1 MSNINNSIL
10 DKIIE
15 NGKISHAYLFET
27 NYSEENMKIIYDYV
41 KNIFCT
47 NFDDNLSEN
56 IKRRIDENNYPDLKI
71 IKRDTSVIKK
81 EQIIELKEY
90 FSVTPQENEERIYI
104 IYEAEKMNES
114 AANTLL
120 KFLEEP
126 EGKIIGILLTENK
139 NSVISTLVSRC
150 QIISLDKK
158 LDFIEPEN
166 YMLITEFLLSLFK
179 DKINIY
185 TKLNSYDELFVTKDV
200 LLNTMEVMLV
210 ILSDIINYKVTNKFI
225 YIKSNK
231 NIDYIL
237 DKYDEY
243 FISKKIT
250 ILNDLIDKQ
259 KYNLNLNLFLDNLII
274 QLCGDD

>member
-47 NFDDNLSEN
+47 NFDDNLLEN

-71 IKRDTSVIKK
+71 IKKDTSVIKR

-185 TKLNSYDELFVTKDV
+185 TKLNSYDELFVTKDI

>member
-47 NFDDNLSEN
+47 NFDDNLLEN

-71 IKRDTSVIKK
+71 IKKDTSVIKK

-126 EGKIIGILLTENK
+126 EGRIIGILLTENK

-185 TKLNSYDELFVTKDV
+185 TKLNSYDELFVTKDI

-210 ILSDIINYKVTNKFI
+210 ILSDIINYKVINKFI

>member
-47 NFDDNLSEN
+47 NFDDNLLEN

-71 IKRDTSVIKK
+71 IKKDTSVIKK

-185 TKLNSYDELFVTKDV
+185 TKLNSYDELFVTKDI